1 MPSTLLPV
9 LQVVEGYEVV
19 KAVEACGSR
28 GGETAADVM
37 IADCGLLKPGGYSQH
52 HQLLD
57 KERVGCA
64 CQHVWLRKPAE
75 Q

>member
-1 MPSTLLPV
+1 LLPV

-52 HQLLD
+52 
-57 KERVGCA
+57 R
-64 CQHVWLRKPAE
+64 
-75 Q
+75 